1 MFDKNQVRL
10 ILQYKIQTIFTFHPS
25 GKKSWIKI
33 NPDYDRKVKNEL
45 KIELLSPLFIEQ
57 NKNPLKE
64 RCFKTQPSLRGKKI
78 KMCKILTG
86 KRCWLISTTKV
97 CPTRCVRF
105 SRSQLRWFLK
115 LTKPKKSTW
124 HVRKTEDIDTTT
136 SEAVQSHSLLFLKM
150 SWGGER
156 REGRGQWGGYRVG
169 CIITVL
175 LFYWPWQSFVEALQG
190 SCGAVKRRRV
200 KWLSCCRGA
209 FSSGENVWPLIKKHL
224 HIHNL
229 KTCTCAVNCLVNFLK
244 DVKRTLMK

>member
-10 ILQYKIQTIFTFHPS
+10 ILQYKIQTSFTFHPS

-105 SRSQLRWFLK
+105 SRSQLWWFLK
-115 LTKPKKSTW
+115 LTKPKKINLTREEDGGHW
-124 HVRKTEDIDTTT
+124 HDNIRGSPEPQSII
-136 SEAVQSHSLLFLKM
+136 SENVLRRGEKRRTGAVGWLPCGLYHY
-150 SWGGER
+150 GAA
-156 REGRGQWGGYRVG
+156 
-169 CIITVL
+169 VL
-175 LFYWPWQSFVEALQG
+175 LAMAKFCWSTTRELRSCEEKKSKMTQLLQG
-190 SCGAVKRRRV
+190 SFQFWWK
-200 KWLSCCRGA
+200 
-209 FSSGENVWPLIKKHL
+209 
-224 HIHNL
+224 
-229 KTCTCAVNCLVNFLK
+229 CL
-244 DVKRTLMK
+244 TTY

>member
-156 REGRGQWGGYRVG
+156 REGRGAVG
-169 CIITVL
+169 WLPCGLYHYGAAVL
-175 LFYWPWQSFVEALQG
+175 LAMAKFCWSTTRELRSCEEKKSKMTQLLQG
-190 SCGAVKRRRV
+190 SFQFWWK
-200 KWLSCCRGA
+200 
-209 FSSGENVWPLIKKHL
+209 
-224 HIHNL
+224 
-229 KTCTCAVNCLVNFLK
+229 CL
-244 DVKRTLMK
+244 TTY